1 MKLRT
6 DWTKVPKDVIDEI
19 TKLKGFETYMGFTRY
34 YKIRG
39 KLDKD
44 RFEDFS
50 SNCKIL
56 CELVSRKW
64 GINIGG
70 PDGDGG
76 EPTFSKESVEF
87 NGIGKDSHESFILD
101 LNSNGFNFTKT
112 QLKPYDKHVEACLI
126 LAKYYF
132 GDTIEVSSDGSD
144 EIDSE
149 IEILTKESIRNF
161 KISEILDKNSNI

>member
-6 DWTKVPKDVIDEI
+6 DWSKVPKDVIDEI
-19 TKLKGFETYMGFTRY
+19 TKLKGFESDMGFTRY

-50 SNCKIL
+50 SSCKIL
-56 CELVSRKW
+56 CELVSGKW
-64 GINIGG
+64 NINIGG

-76 EPTFSKESVEF
+76 DPIFSKESVEF

-126 LAKYYF
+126 LAKYF
-132 GDTIEVSSDGSD
+132 GDTIEVSSDGND
-144 EIDSE
+144 EGDSE
-149 IEILTKESIRNF
+149 IEILVKESIRNF

>member
-1 MKLRT
+1 MIFK
-6 DWTKVPKDVIDEI
+6 
-19 TKLKGFETYMGFTRY
+19 
-34 YKIRG
+34 
-39 KLDKD
+39 
-44 RFEDFS
+44 
-50 SNCKIL
+50 
-56 CELVSRKW
+56 KW
-64 GINIGG
+64 NINIGG